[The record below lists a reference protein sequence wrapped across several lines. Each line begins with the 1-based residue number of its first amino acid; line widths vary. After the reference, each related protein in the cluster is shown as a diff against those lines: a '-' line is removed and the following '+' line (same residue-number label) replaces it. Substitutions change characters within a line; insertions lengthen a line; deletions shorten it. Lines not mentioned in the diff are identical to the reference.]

1 MSADTVA
8 SVEDVMRFLLD
19 LDDGACA
26 RIERPS
32 SVDLTDALL
41 AKANQRAAAGARV
54 LVVCADT
61 VAERR
66 YLDRLPAYPA
76 LDAAAVSTME
86 RVALRVAALDGVRAA
101 TNRDPRILDA
111 NELDVLMEDMKVSG
125 LKPRRLREML
135 KFFYKGLSEY
145 ANEQDDWLINYE
157 EQHLFAMLSE
167 NMEVRRAMLPFEASA
182 LAYRGM
188 VEAGVERESLMVLV
202 DDYGTLSKASQRLI
216 EHLATDGMVVAG
228 TTAPVCNADEAYPHG
243 EGFRTF
249 AERRD
254 AVCVR
259 VGEAAQ
265 PVRTCAVLDSPVDEF
280 AFVTDAVAQ
289 RLEEGMDPSDVL
301 VAVPNK
307 TWASQIA
314 SALER
319 RGVAVCVDAGPAKIK
334 GDPRTP
340 GAFSHMKLAAFL
352 RLHANPNDL
361 PALRSWLGFGDWLL
375 RSDAFLELMAYARNH
390 ETTVPQA
397 IADLRR
403 VPDAERASE
412 VFGKLD
418 APLDELAALQDAC
431 RSGLTRDQAV
441 TLFESAGMLLTPAQQ
456 ALLGDDPNHADIDGL
471 AASAFGGPVR
481 SGDGAGVVVA
491 PYRRCHGRFSRAT
504 FVTGL
509 VGGFLPALDAVDDKF
524 TIDHRRAA
532 LERERALF
540 EDVAATAQD
549 QTVCT
554 WFKRDLLENTASLNM
569 QTGRVFVKD
578 DVRYATLVPSEF
590 VSGLA
595 S

>member
-1 MSADTVA
+1 
-8 SVEDVMRFLLD
+8 
-19 LDDGACA
+19 
-26 RIERPS
+26 
-32 SVDLTDALL
+32 
-41 AKANQRAAAGARV
+41 
-54 LVVCADT
+54 
-61 VAERR
+61 
-66 YLDRLPAYPA
+66 
-76 LDAAAVSTME
+76 
-86 RVALRVAALDGVRAA
+86 
-101 TNRDPRILDA
+101 
-111 NELDVLMEDMKVSG
+111 
-125 LKPRRLREML
+125 
-135 KFFYKGLSEY
+135 
-145 ANEQDDWLINYE
+145 
-157 EQHLFAMLSE
+157 
-167 NMEVRRAMLPFEASA
+167 
-182 LAYRGM
+182 
-188 VEAGVERESLMVLV
+188 
-202 DDYGTLSKASQRLI
+202 
-216 EHLATDGMVVAG
+216 
-228 TTAPVCNADEAYPHG
+228 
-243 EGFRTF
+243 
-249 AERRD
+249 
-254 AVCVR
+254 
-259 VGEAAQ
+259 
-265 PVRTCAVLDSPVDEF
+265 
-280 AFVTDAVAQ
+280 
-289 RLEEGMDPSDVL
+289 
-301 VAVPNK
+301 
-307 TWASQIA
+307 
-314 SALER
+314 
-319 RGVAVCVDAGPAKIK
+319 
-334 GDPRTP
+334 
-340 GAFSHMKLAAFL
+340 MKLAAFL

-390 ETTVPQA
+390 DMTVPQA

-431 RSGLTRDQAV
+431 RSGLTRDQAIA
-441 TLFESAGMLLTPAQQ
+441 LFESAGMLLTPAQQ